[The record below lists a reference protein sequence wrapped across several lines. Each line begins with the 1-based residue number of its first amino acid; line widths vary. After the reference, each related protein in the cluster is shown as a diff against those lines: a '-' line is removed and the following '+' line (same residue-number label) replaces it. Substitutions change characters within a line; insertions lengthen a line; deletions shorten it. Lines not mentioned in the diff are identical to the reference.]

1 MTIARVY
8 KRQSGS
14 SLKCPSC
21 DGQRVG
27 VAECRPKENGF
38 VIRRRRLCTDCH
50 YRWTTY
56 EACESVFNSELL
68 LRRWLNVY
76 RIEDM
81 GVRAVKETA

>member
-1 MTIARVY
+1 MSVADVYARQ
-8 KRQSGS
+8 RGS
-14 SLKCPSC
+14 ALKCPSC
-21 DGQRVG
+21 GGQRVG
-27 VAECRPKENGF
+27 IAESRPKESGF
-38 VIRRRRLCTDCH
+38 VMRRRRLCTECH
-50 YRWTTY
+50 HRWTTF